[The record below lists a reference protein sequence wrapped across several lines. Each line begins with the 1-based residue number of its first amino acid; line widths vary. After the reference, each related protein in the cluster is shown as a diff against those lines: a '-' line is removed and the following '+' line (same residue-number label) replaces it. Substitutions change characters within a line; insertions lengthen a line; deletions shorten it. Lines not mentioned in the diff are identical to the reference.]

1 MCQFL
6 NMRTKYNFLCSSF
19 TFSARFVNSFRF
31 MSPDMDVY
39 YVAQDLL
46 MPKEM
51 PVFFF
56 FSNSSFKGTITL
68 MRTKDKMDYSPS
80 TASRD

>member
-56 FSNSSFKGTITL
+56 LATLHLKGQL
-68 MRTKDKMDYSPS
+68 H
-80 TASRD
+80 